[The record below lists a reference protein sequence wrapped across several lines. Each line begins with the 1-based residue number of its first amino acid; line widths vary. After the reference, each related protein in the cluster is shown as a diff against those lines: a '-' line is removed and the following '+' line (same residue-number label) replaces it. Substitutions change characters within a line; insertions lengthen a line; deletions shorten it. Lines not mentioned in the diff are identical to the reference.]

1 LADLAAELGYA
12 DQAHM
17 ARELRQ
23 LAGLPPSRLEAHIDT
38 DREYWPYR
46 L

>member
-1 LADLAAELGYA
+1 
-12 DQAHM
+12 M

-23 LAGLPPSRLEAHIDT
+23 LPGLPPSRLETHIES